1 MAVATLTQLIL
12 ETRQKADMEYSNQ
25 FITDAEITGY
35 LNQSI
40 RDLFDLV
47 VDHGDH
53 TWVPSSDVT
62 AVASGTGTYSLTTA
76 YKLLGMWF
84 TQGNQWTRVK
94 PISSREALEQ
104 SSPDAQFTPER
115 SRYLVTGRAFSN
127 TLGLIVE
134 TYPRAPAGT
143 PATFRV
149 IVQPTTLVSG
159 ADSMYFP
166 NGWGEYVV
174 TDAAIK
180 CLEKEESSTSAL
192 SARREMLRA
201 RIIGA
206 TAALDRVEPKAVTD
220 VSSATLWDD
229 DV

>member
-1 MAVATLTQLIL
+1 MAVTTLTQLIL
-12 ETRQKADMEYSNQ
+12 ETRQKADMEYFNQ
-25 FITDAEITGY
+25 HITDSEITGY

-53 TWVPSSDVT
+53 TWIPTTEVVSI
-62 AVASGTGTYSLTTA
+62 ASATGTYSLNSA
-76 YKLLGMWF
+76 YKLLGMF
-84 TQGNQWTRVK
+84 FPQGSKWIRVK
-94 PISSREALEQ
+94 PLSPREALEKA
-104 SSPDAQFTPER
+104 SPDLDFTPER
-115 SRYLVTGRAFSN
+115 SRYLVTGRAFSSN
-127 TLGLIVE
+127 LGLIVE
-134 TYPRAPAGT
+134 TYPRAPSGT
-143 PATFRV
+143 AAIFR
-149 IVQPTTLVSG
+149 IIAQPTTLVSG
-159 ADSMYFP
+159 SDNMYFP

-192 SARREMLRA
+192 TARREMLRA

-206 TAALDRVEPKAVTD
+206 SATLDRVEPRVVTD